1 MSLTKVSYSMITGS
15 PVNVRDFGAVGNG
28 TTDDTAAINA
38 AIAFAGPTGKSVYLP
53 AGKYLITSTIA
64 IDWAITLFGDIATIY
79 TQSSYPY
86 GTVIVKGAAVAGP
99 ALKFNTDKCAI
110 KSLGVVGLAGN
121 TGDGIHLNANGCLL
135 ENVQVKYVA
144 NDGVRIGGYAAG
156 INANSCI
163 LNNVIVNYNGG
174 SGLYIHSNNVGLPDA
189 NACAITSLSAN
200 FNTVNGVLLGNC
212 YQNTF
217 IGIHIENNTAW
228 GIKLDPES
236 RNNYFIGGDNTETNG
251 SGQLWNRGTA
261 NMFFLDSSPTYTEAG
276 TYTTA
281 ITPAKSFLS
290 GEIRQTPYPSSQ
302 QGGANYF
309 STQVLVDGFYGGAS
323 GTGAVTNG
331 TTYRLFTCSM
341 PVDGNFLLGTL
352 YISYHPALGATTS
365 PRTFKAYAIS
375 ATTNATG
382 LAASKVT
389 EIASYSD
396 VDSALTTNVAAVA
409 WSAGVLTVSN
419 TNTRPDAAGQL
430 FSWSFIGYQRGA
442 SNFASITDV

>member
-1 MSLTKVSYSMITGS
+1 MITGS

-99 ALKFNTDKCAI
+99 ALKLNTDKCAI

-135 ENVQVKYVA
+135 KNVQVKYVA

-228 GIKLDPES
+228 GIKLDP
-236 RNNYFIGGDNTETNG
+236 DC
-251 SGQLWNRGTA
+251 L
-261 NMFFLDSSPTYTEAG
+261 LYT
-276 TYTTA
+276 
-281 ITPAKSFLS
+281 S
-290 GEIRQTPYPSSQ
+290 
-302 QGGANYF
+302 
-309 STQVLVDGFYGGAS
+309 
-323 GTGAVTNG
+323 
-331 TTYRLFTCSM
+331 
-341 PVDGNFLLGTL
+341 
-352 YISYHPALGATTS
+352 
-365 PRTFKAYAIS
+365 
-375 ATTNATG
+375 
-382 LAASKVT
+382 
-389 EIASYSD
+389 
-396 VDSALTTNVAAVA
+396 
-409 WSAGVLTVSN
+409 
-419 TNTRPDAAGQL
+419 DAA
-430 FSWSFIGYQRGA
+430 
-442 SNFASITDV
+442 DE